1 MEVKKFDLKPYARV
15 INASLLLIHVIYL
28 AAFFY
33 SGIRIMMILNIF
45 SVTTY
50 VLLFIAVE
58 QEKSVLQLTVT
69 YLEIVIH
76 MSLATILLGWECC
89 FQLFLISA
97 ILNMYC
103 LKTRLRSLK
112 ALPVAVL
119 LTMVYCLLK
128 IVTFQHSPFYIL
140 PDSTKLLCGLVN
152 TVFAFFLILGYSEY
166 YFRVIQCHFDVL
178 QKRAD
183 VDELSSIY
191 NRHRLNE
198 ILEDWH
204 EQAHDNYRNF
214 SVAILDIDDFKK
226 INDTYGHNCG
236 DYVIK
241 KISMILKERCSD
253 DIIVGRCG
261 GEEFLII
268 QKNINNFYKNC
279 SVLKQLLLEIRS
291 TEFIWEQK
299 KFHVTVTIGAARY
312 ETEETL
318 QNMLEKADQK
328 LYNGKANGKNT
339 VCY

>member
-1 MEVKKFDLKPYARV
+1 M
-15 INASLLLIHVIYL
+15 
-28 AAFFY
+28 
-33 SGIRIMMILNIF
+33 
-45 SVTTY
+45 
-50 VLLFIAVE
+50 
-58 QEKSVLQLTVT
+58 
-69 YLEIVIH
+69 
-76 MSLATILLGWECC
+76 
-89 FQLFLISA
+89 
-97 ILNMYC
+97 
-103 LKTRLRSLK
+103 
-112 ALPVAVL
+112 
-119 LTMVYCLLK
+119 
-128 IVTFQHSPFYIL
+128 
-140 PDSTKLLCGLVN
+140 
-152 TVFAFFLILGYSEY
+152 
-166 YFRVIQCHFDVL
+166 
-178 QKRAD
+178 
-183 VDELSSIY
+183 
-191 NRHRLNE
+191 NE

-253 DIIVGRCG
+253 DIIVGRWG

-291 TEFIWEQK
+291 TEFSWEQK